1 MNIKYKI
8 QFRIGA
14 HDSEIEYCKTVIQ
27 TSYTIQKL
35 THVHST
41 SDFEIYYLLFTK
53 IGFRI
58 GARDRQ
64 RSRESEIA
72 AFLSIVGLLVVIR
85 KR

>member
-35 THVHST
+35 THVHSA
-41 SDFEIYYLLFTK
+41 SDENFEIYVTPKL
-53 IGFRI
+53 
-58 GARDRQ
+58 A
-64 RSRESEIA
+64 SELA
-72 AFLSIVGLLVVIR
+72 HVID
-85 KR
+85 KGHGSQKLPPS